1 MNSQHFND
9 MASDKPMMDPPL
21 QRWEQPR
28 GGIIIETSI
37 GNLQFGMPPETIK
50 VREEEKNQTPEQLL
64 LNTFYYISIP
74 HPTPPIDTILQPLK
88 TLTPGLLGLWSDGSR
103 VFCGS
108 DCVFRAAARAQYWDE
123 HCRV

>member
-1 MNSQHFND
+1 MSPPTKSPASISPQPTNNSRSLNDELRKRLMNSQHFND

-64 LNTFYYISIP
+64 LNTFYYI
-74 HPTPPIDTILQPLK
+74 
-88 TLTPGLLGLWSDGSR
+88 
-103 VFCGS
+103 
-108 DCVFRAAARAQYWDE
+108 
-123 HCRV
+123 